1 MKSTLSVDLP
11 ALYKGHSSCAALIE
25 DDLDRCSALF
35 GDPCSR
41 DVVVEKEEPACSY
54 GYIGYMPD
62 TQVKGLFVVA
72 VVAAD
77 VAEATWVPVGAG
89 VVWEGQP

>member
-1 MKSTLSVDLP
+1 MATT
-11 ALYKGHSSCAALIE
+11 ATTATI
-25 DDLDRCSALF
+25 
-35 GDPCSR
+35 
-41 DVVVEKEEPACSY
+41 
-54 GYIGYMPD
+54 

-89 VVWEGQP
+89 VVWEGQA